1 MQVGQEVFSADDLEQ
16 ACGTVASVAEN
27 DNTTQPE
34 TAKWWGIVSMQIN
47 AASQV
52 LHLGNSEG
60 PELHL
65 SALPYPLLEDI

>member
-1 MQVGQEVFSADDLEQ
+1 MQVGQEVFSADDPEQ
-16 ACGTVASVAEN
+16 ACGTLASVAEY
-27 DNTTQPE
+27 DSTPYPE

-52 LHLGNSEG
+52 LHLGKPEG
-60 PELHL
+60 AELHL